1 MKIYHNPR
9 CSTSRKALKMITD
22 AGIEP
27 EIILY
32 QTAPLSPKKLG
43 TLLRKMKMSAIELV
57 RKKEDLFKTVYKDKE
72 LSDKEWIQIMIA
84 HPKLMERP
92 IVEDGNKAVLGR
104 PLGNIEGLLGM

>member
-32 QTAPLSPKKLG
+32 QKNVLTPLHLRA
-43 TLLRKMKMSAIELV
+43 LLRKMKMAPIDLV

-72 LSDKEWIQIMIA
+72 LSDEEWIQIMIE
-84 HPKLMERP
+84 HPRLMERP
-92 IVEDGNKAVLGR
+92 IVENGNKAVLGR
-104 PLGNIEGLLGM
+104 PLGNIEDLICK